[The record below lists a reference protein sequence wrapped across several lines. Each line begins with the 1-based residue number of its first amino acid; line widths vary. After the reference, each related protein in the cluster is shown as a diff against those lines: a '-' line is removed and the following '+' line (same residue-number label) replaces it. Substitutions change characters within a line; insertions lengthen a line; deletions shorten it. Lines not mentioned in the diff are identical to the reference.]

1 MYFVWYVL
9 IGLAAGMI
17 ASFLVR
23 GDRRTLYVYLIV
35 GIVGGVLGGW
45 LLSLFGFVPAGSL
58 TSVIMA
64 IIGAGVLLWFAAAV
78 AHRPLRDVGDPT
90 PGQIE
95 QEDMETMN
103 LFSEKIDESTPCAMQ
118 PEPAKTGAEKRP
130 ASGNRRKRSGPQ
142 KRATDTNKKER
153 S

>member
-23 GDRRTLYVYLIV
+23 GDRRALYVYLIV

-103 LFSEKIDESTPCAMQ
+103 LFSEKIDESTPCATQ
-118 PEPAKTGAEKRP
+118 PESAKPGAEKRP
-130 ASGNRRKRSGPQ
+130 ASNRRKRSGPQ